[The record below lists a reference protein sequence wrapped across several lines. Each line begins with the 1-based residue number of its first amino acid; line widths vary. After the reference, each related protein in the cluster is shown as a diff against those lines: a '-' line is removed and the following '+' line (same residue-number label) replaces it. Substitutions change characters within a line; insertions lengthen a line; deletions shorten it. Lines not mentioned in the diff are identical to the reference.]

1 MAIFVAASHEAA
13 YRGCMD
19 NSMQT
24 PRLRSHARP
33 ATRPGGEPEQPAGI
47 LADADRMVLDAV
59 LSQTSECQRDARARQ
74 RTETAAPLVW
84 TLPGFEGK
92 CRITTIFGELPVEA
106 LRRRDQ
112 VRTICGAFKEVKK
125 VEAIRLDADFL
136 ERHPAAQ
143 PVMIRARA
151 MGGAFPV
158 RHMLVSPAQKLWLS
172 RPGEGFAAR
181 TAQQMEGT
189 PNMLR
194 TRRSDITYYRFHL
207 GEEEM
212 VSVEGAWFCTT
223 PF

>member
-1 MAIFVAASHEAA
+1 MH
-13 YRGCMD
+13 
-19 NSMQT
+19 T
-24 PRLRSHARP
+24 PTLRSRARP
-33 ATRPGGEPEQPAGI
+33 AAREVAERAGG
-47 LADADRMVLDAV
+47 LAPSDRRVLEAV
-59 LSQTSECQRDARARQ
+59 LSQTGKCAPEAQPRQ
-74 RTETAAPLVW
+74 RADTPAPLIW
-84 TLPGFEGK
+84 NLPGFEGK

-172 RPGEGFAAR
+172 RPGDGFVAR
-181 TAQQMEGT
+181 TAQQMEDT
-189 PNMLR
+189 PNMMR
-194 TRRSDITYYRFHL
+194 SRRNDITYYRFHL
-207 GEEEM
+207 GDEEM